1 MTARDAILRGAV
13 AALTLTSAAGS
24 AANATEF
31 ELTLSGYFNGDGGTA
46 DAISGVPFALVK
58 YPVHHYGG
66 FRHLQSEPGCW
77 HAALQWIC
85 FLRPLWVNLSVGGT
99 TYSVATYTM
108 SPSTG
113 FAIDVFDQSQPFC
126 ADHYAVGVNQD
137 PIDDGAGIIGDWLAA
152 TPDYTEAPT
161 PPRIPPPSPLPPT
174 LASNT
179 TYSEFFGVGFGSG
192 TCSSPGAPPCI
203 TTPIPLDGGAKFLYL
218 ETYDLTSTPYIND
231 PESPPGAFPTDL
243 IFTATLTVVPEPST
257 WAMMMLGLAG
267 LGFAGYRKARSGR
280 RAAAAA

>member
-1 MTARDAILRGAV
+1 
-13 AALTLTSAAGS
+13 
-24 AANATEF
+24 
-31 ELTLSGYFNGDGGTA
+31 
-46 DAISGVPFALVK
+46 
-58 YPVHHYGG
+58 
-66 FRHLQSEPGCW
+66 
-77 HAALQWIC
+77 
-85 FLRPLWVNLSVGGT
+85 
-99 TYSVATYTM
+99 M

-113 FAIDVFDQSQPFC
+113 FAVDVFDQSQPFGHN
-126 ADHYAVGVNQD
+126 HYAVGVNQD
-137 PIDDGAGIIGDWLAA
+137 PMNDGAGIVGDWLKA
-152 TPDYTEAPT
+152 TPDYTVAST
-161 PPRIPPPSPLPPT
+161 PRPLPLPSPP

-192 TCSSPGAPPCI
+192 TCSSPGVPPCI

-218 ETYDLTSTPYIND
+218 GTYDLTSTPYIND